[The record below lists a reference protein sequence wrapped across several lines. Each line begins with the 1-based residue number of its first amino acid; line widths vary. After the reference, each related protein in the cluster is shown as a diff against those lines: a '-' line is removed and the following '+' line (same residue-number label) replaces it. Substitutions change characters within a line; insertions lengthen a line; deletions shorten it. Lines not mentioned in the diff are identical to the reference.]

1 MYKQCKC
8 RRNMTVGTVL
18 VYAITMLMNIGAS
31 LFLLSL
37 VIREGANIDL
47 SSAKDLVS
55 LLLFAPWV
63 TLLYL
68 LVFEQ
73 KKDDDESLLALWLAV
88 KKKKLKDQ
96 LNDQ

>member
-1 MYKQCKC
+1 M
-8 RRNMTVGTVL
+8 GTVL

>member
-1 MYKQCKC
+1 MQ
-8 RRNMTVGTVL
+8 RRNKIVGKIL
-18 VYAITMLMNIGAS
+18 VYAITMLVNIGAS

-88 KKKKLKDQ
+88 QKKKLKDQ
-96 LNDQ
+96 LN